1 MRTYGLHTT
10 YWTLIQAASE
20 GLPSESRAALAALCQ
35 AYWYPVYSFIR
46 RKVFEDEKARDLT
59 QGFFVLLIEKNYLAA
74 ADRERGKF
82 RSFLL
87 TAVKSFLANE
97 HDRAT
102 ALKRGGGQAPIS
114 INMSEAEGRSFEPV
128 ETATPESLF
137 QRQWALS
144 LLERVMSKLREE
156 FGSSGKLDEFNKLMP
171 FLNKDSGSGRYE
183 AMAEEIGVSAGA
195 LRMSVHRM
203 RRRYRDLMRS
213 EIAETVSNT
222 EDIDDEIRFLLSVL
236 SA

>member
-1 MRTYGLHTT
+1 MHTQRFHTT

-20 GLPSESRAALAALCQ
+20 GLPNESRTALAALCQ
-35 AYWYPVYSFIR
+35 AYWYPVYSFVR
-46 RKVFEDEKARDLT
+46 RRVFEDEQARDLT

-114 INMSEAEGRSFEPV
+114 IDMSEAAGRSFEPV

-156 FGSSGKLDEFNKLMP
+156 FVSAGKLEEFNKLMP
-171 FLNKDSGSGRYE
+171 FLKKDSDSGRYE
-183 AMAEEIGVSAGA
+183 SIAEEIGVSAGA

-203 RRRYRDLMRS
+203 RRQYRDLMRAQ
-213 EIAETVSNT
+213 IAETVSSP
-222 EDIDDEIRFLLSVL
+222 EDIDEEIRFLLSVL